1 MFFHGASLLNAA
13 WAVCASSAWAVAAV
27 PGEAV
32 PVLPSPEHL
41 PLAEMLVQRRA
52 PEGTVPLTPEDC
64 DRYLAAG
71 RLANDPCALKTGRDS
86 LGLVPDAAWK
96 EKKGWKAVMVH
107 LDGAVSSILFNE
119 VGMGQPLH
127 PGFCRVTV
135 DQRSSTVVRLG
146 YGAWK
151 IGRTKALYRTSY
163 RFDPQGKG
171 MGEICDVSFPDG
183 RNFNEWTFA
192 HKPEGPFACRDDSWA
207 LSGLRSYTRHTW
219 NVKNGYLLWWKI
231 EEISLSDIEMEGH
244 RARGRHGNTAQLEQE
259 REETVFVSTMY
270 FPEKGGEHPF
280 LQINENVER
289 KEFRCLFYD
298 ESGHGTSL
306 LVYRDGVLDRKQS
319 WFFQPRLDD
328 AKVNEKIRCAHNDAE
343 HRGLKALYRF
353 APYAREAEV
362 QKTAEA
368 VRHAR

>member
-192 HKPEGPFACRDDSWA
+192 HKPEGPFACRDDSWE
-207 LSGLRSYTRHTW
+207 LSGLRTYTRHTW
-219 NVKNGYLLWWKI
+219 DMEDGCLRWWKI
-231 EEISLSDIEMEGH
+231 EEIPLPRKDTESAPWNRSGDG
-244 RARGRHGNTAQLEQE
+244 AVTE
-259 REETVFVSTMY
+259 REREKAIYVCTMY
-270 FPEKGGEHPF
+270 FPEKGSSHPSVR
-280 LQINENVER
+280 LHENVGG
-289 KEFRCLFYD
+289 KEIRCLFYD
-298 ESGHGTSL
+298 ASGHGTAL
-306 LVYRDGVLDRKQS
+306 MVYRNGVLDRKQS
-319 WFFQPRLDD
+319 WFLQPRMD
-328 AKVNEKIRCAHNDAE
+328 AAAMAAREKHARSAE
-343 HRGLKALYRF
+343 ERRMLKFLYRF
-353 APYAREAEV
+353 APYAEKESEKPPV
-362 QKTAEA
+362 SG
-368 VRHAR
+368 VARLS